1 MGPWSVAEKGPPCF
15 NDTMRSYLLLALLA
29 SPAWA
34 VEVARIPRTGGR
46 ASPALLIAPLSSRTS
61 GRTSSPLGSL
71 TLGSSLPDFRA
82 PAVRAPGTD
91 LGAFS
96 KDPLLPAAFAAA
108 APATALTP
116 SVPSG
121 EEAPGMA
128 VANPTARPLEERLA
142 PIAAQ
147 VEADLGNLSRQ
158 SPENAKAVAD
168 GHMRLVL
175 GEPGADLPSFVENPA
190 SPLGNLTPAPLE
202 AEKKAGVGRMIRG
215 TMALKVG
222 MEAMTTGIPFVAL
235 ATLGGTTGV
244 ALLVVGA
251 YGLAQALSGSWAGSL
266 TNRFPAQRVLA
277 FAVASL
283 AASIGAL
290 AALSALNLAAP
301 WVLYA
306 LYSVTGA
313 AVGVAETSRR
323 LIPPLILGQDQETLR
338 RYNGRLHRFYEV
350 AGVFGSALA
359 GLVIWKLGA
368 SVALWITPPLAALAA
383 FYFWRVRHDF
393 TRAAPAVRAGGGLRA
408 YWEDLKTGYRVVIKD
423 PRTRWL
429 AVAMVLPQIV
439 HRVFEN
445 LILPI
450 YAKQVLH
457 HEALSA
463 ALLTS
468 SNLGELIGATI
479 LLKYSARFKGPSAWV
494 KWAAYGLLAVWALS
508 IVSALGLGPAAALAI
523 LIPAIVISSM
533 TWASSHLSLETDVQ
547 ERMKTSDQP
556 RAMSLLYGL
565 FVIGAAVVAT
575 LLGQVFDHVSLGA
588 GVAAVN
594 AVLVLLAGLVW
605 LASRRLA

>member
-1 MGPWSVAEKGPPCF
+1 
-15 NDTMRSYLLLALLA
+15 MRTYLLLALLA

-46 ASPALLIAPLSSRTS
+46 ASAPTVIAPLSTFSTNRRGFS
-61 GRTSSPLGSL
+61 VNPSLGAA
-71 TLGSSLPDFRA
+71 LPALRA
-82 PAVRAPGTD
+82 PAVAAAGTD
-91 LGAFS
+91 RGISPELA
-96 KDPLLPAAFAAA
+96 LPAPILPAPAVVLTAPAAEEARGA
-108 APATALTP
+108 APADQ
-116 SVPSG
+116 
-121 EEAPGMA
+121 AP
-128 VANPTARPLEERLA
+128 RPLQERLE
-142 PIAAQ
+142 PLAAI
-147 VEADLGNLSRQ
+147 VEADLGELSRR
-158 SPENAKAVAD
+158 SPENAKTVGD

-175 GEPGADLPSFVENPA
+175 GEPGTELPSFVENPA
-190 SPLGNLTPAPLE
+190 APLGNLEPAALE
-202 AEKKAGVGRMIRG
+202 AGKKASVGRMIRG
-215 TMALKVG
+215 SMALKVG

-277 FAVASL
+277 VAVGTL
-283 AASIGAL
+283 GASIGAL
-290 AALSALNLAAP
+290 AALSAFGLAAP
-301 WVLYA
+301 WLLYA

-338 RYNGRLHRFYEV
+338 RYNGRLHRFYEI
-350 AGVFGSALA
+350 AGVSGSALA
-359 GLVIWKLGA
+359 GLIIWKLGA
-368 SVALWITPPLAALAA
+368 GVALWLTPPLAVLAA

-393 TRAAPAVRAGGGLRA
+393 TRAAAPARGGLRA
-408 YWEDLKTGYRVVIKD
+408 YLDDLKAGYRIVLKD

-445 LILPI
+445 LILPMF
-450 YAKQVLH
+450 AKQVLH

-479 LLKYSARFKGPSAWV
+479 LLKYSSRFKGPTAWV
-494 KWAAYGLLAVWALS
+494 KWAAYGLLAIWALS
-508 IVSALGLGPAAALAI
+508 IVSALGLGPVAALAI
-523 LIPAIVISSM
+523 LVPAIIVSSM

-565 FVIGAAVVAT
+565 FVIGAAVTAT

-588 GVAAVN
+588 GVLAVN